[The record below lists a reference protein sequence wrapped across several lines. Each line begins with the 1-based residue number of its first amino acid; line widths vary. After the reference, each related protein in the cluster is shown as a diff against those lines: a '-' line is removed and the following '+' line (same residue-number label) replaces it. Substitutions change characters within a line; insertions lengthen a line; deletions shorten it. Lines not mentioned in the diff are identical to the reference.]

1 MATGNIAKNDITGRF
16 IKSAPPTANYT
27 ANFDAAFKK
36 KTLREWYVGED
47 IVFNDTDDKS
57 ESLVSYSEF
66 KTHFKN
72 NQ

>member
-1 MATGNIAKNDITGRF
+1 MATRNIATNDITGKL
-16 IKSAPPTANYT
+16 IKSAPPTINYT
-27 ANFDAAFKK
+27 SNFDAAFKK
-36 KTLREWYVGED
+36 KLLREWYVGED
-47 IVFNDTDDKS
+47 IVFNEADDKS